1 MMNLKT
7 LITVFFVLA
16 IFSLQAQNTQNTTQ
30 NEQETSVLATA
41 DDGHQNDPKIKRLS
55 IGLKLGVPNLASV
68 GLQYTLPIL
77 NNHFAPYFEYSSY
90 AYNDSAT
97 DGDFK
102 YTEFGTAF
110 YFGKS
115 GKGLYLGLGKS
126 SLKVN
131 AAYNSIDLGSGRT
144 GSGSTKI
151 ALNTTNLKLG
161 LKTGG
166 RVYFRL
172 EVGYGFGDLP
182 KTVSILA
189 RDNDNPAITENTT
202 EEIPEIPGV
211 SESGLVIG
219 NIGFG
224 ISF

>member
-1 MMNLKT
+1 MMKLKT

-16 IFSLQAQNTQNTTQ
+16 IFSLQAQNTQDTTQ

-41 DDGHQNDPKIKRLS
+41 DDRHQNDPKIKRFS
-55 IGLKLGVPNLASV
+55 VGLKLGVPNLASV

-90 AYNDSAT
+90 AYNDSET
-97 DGDFK
+97 DGAFK

-166 RVYFRL
+166 RV
-172 EVGYGFGDLP
+172 
-182 KTVSILA
+182 
-189 RDNDNPAITENTT
+189 
-202 EEIPEIPGV
+202 
-211 SESGLVIG
+211 
-219 NIGFG
+219 
-224 ISF
+224 

>member
-1 MMNLKT
+1 K
-7 LITVFFVLA
+7 
-16 IFSLQAQNTQNTTQ
+16 
-30 NEQETSVLATA
+30 
-41 DDGHQNDPKIKRLS
+41 
-55 IGLKLGVPNLASV
+55 
-68 GLQYTLPIL
+68 LPIL

-90 AYNDSAT
+90 AYNYSAT
-97 DGDFK
+97 DGNFK
-102 YTEFGTAF
+102 YTKFGTEF

-115 GKGLYLGLGKS
+115 GKGLYQGLGKS

-166 RVYFRL
+166 RIYFRL
-172 EVGYGFGDLP
+172 EVGYGFGYLP

-202 EEIPEIPGV
+202 EEIPEIPGI

>member
-1 MMNLKT
+1 M
-7 LITVFFVLA
+7 
-16 IFSLQAQNTQNTTQ
+16 
-30 NEQETSVLATA
+30 
-41 DDGHQNDPKIKRLS
+41 
-55 IGLKLGVPNLASV
+55 
-68 GLQYTLPIL
+68 
-77 NNHFAPYFEYSSY
+77 
-90 AYNDSAT
+90 
-97 DGDFK
+97 
-102 YTEFGTAF
+102 
-110 YFGKS
+110 
-115 GKGLYLGLGKS
+115 GLGKS

-166 RVYFRL
+166 RIYFRL
-172 EVGYGFGDLP
+172 ELGYGFGDLP